1 MGRKLRFAHLHQHTQ
16 FSLLDGAAK
25 LSDLLKWVKETTP
38 EDPALAM
45 TDHGNLFGAVEFY
58 KKATEMGIK
67 PILGYE
73 AYVAAESRFDRKRG
87 KGLDGGYFHLT
98 LLAKDFKG
106 YQNLVRLASRAYL
119 EGFYEKPRIDREI
132 LREHSEGLIA
142 LSGCLG
148 AEIPQFILQDRLD
161 LAEARLNEY
170 LSIFG
175 DRFFIEIQNHGL
187 PEQRKVNQVLREFAR
202 KYGLG
207 MVATN
212 DGHYVRK
219 EDARAHEV
227 LLAIQSKSTLDDPE
241 RWRFPCDEFY
251 VKTPEEMR
259 AMLPE
264 EEWGDE
270 PFDNT
275 VEIARMCEVD
285 LPIGDRMVYRIPRFP
300 LPAGRTEAQYLMEL
314 TFKGLLRRYPDRIT
328 EGFYREIFR
337 LLGKLP
343 PHGDGEAL
351 AEALAQ
357 VEREAWERLMEVL
370 PPLAGVREWT
380 AEAIFHRALYELS
393 VIERMGFPGYFL
405 IVQDYINWARR
416 NGISVGPG
424 RGSAAGSLVAYAVGI
439 TNIDPLRFGLL
450 FERFLNPE
458 RVSMPDIDTD
468 FSDRERDRVIQYVRE
483 RYGEDKVAQIGTLGS
498 LASKAALKDV
508 ARVYGIPHKK
518 AEELAKLIPVQFG
531 RPRPLQ
537 EAIQVVPELKAEME
551 KDPKVREVLEV
562 AMRLEGLNR
571 HASVHAAGVVIAAE
585 PLTDLVPLMRDQE
598 GRPVTQYDMGAVEA
612 LGLLKMDFLGLRTL
626 TFLDEAKRIVKAS
639 QGVELDYDALPLDD
653 PKTFALLSR
662 GETKGVFQLESGGM
676 TATLRGLKPR
686 RFEDLIAILSLYRP
700 GPMEH
705 IPTYIRRHHGLEPVS
720 YSEFPH
726 AEKYLK
732 PILDETYGIP
742 VYQEQIMQIASAVA
756 GYSLGEAD
764 LLRRCLAE
772 GSLVLDAATGQRVPI
787 EKVRPGMEVFSLG
800 PDYRL
805 YRVPVLEVLESGVR
819 EVVRLRT
826 RSGRTL
832 VLTPD
837 HPLLT
842 LEGWKPLC
850 DLPLGTPIAV
860 PAELPVAGHLA
871 PPEERVTLLALLL
884 GDGNTKLSGRRGTR
898 PNAFFYSKDPE
909 LLAAYRR
916 CAEALGAKVKAYV
929 HPTTGVV
936 TLATLAPRPGAQD
949 PVKRLVVEAGM
960 VAKAEEKR
968 VPEEVFRYRREAL
981 ALFLGRLFSTDG
993 SVEKKR
999 ISYSSASLG
1008 LAQDVA
1014 HLLLRLG
1021 ITSQLRSRGPRAHEV
1036 LISGREDI
1044 LRFAELIGPYL
1055 LGAKRERLAAL
1066 EAEARR
1072 RLPGQG
1078 WHLRLVPPAVAYRI
1092 SEAKRRSG
1100 LSWSEA
1106 GRRVAVAGS
1115 CLSSGLNL
1123 KRPRRYL
1130 SRHRL
1135 FLLGEAFADPGLKAL
1150 AEGQVL
1156 WDPIVAVEPAGKART
1171 FDLRVPPFAN
1181 FVSEDLVVHN
1191 SMGKKKVEEMKSH
1204 RERFVQGA
1212 KERGVPEEEANRLFD
1227 MLEAFA
1233 NYGFNKCL
1241 PARARVVDWC
1251 TGRVVRVGEIVRG
1264 EAKGVWVVSL
1274 DEARLRLVPRP
1285 VVAAFPS
1292 GKAQVYALRT
1302 ATGRVLEA
1310 TANHPVY
1317 TPEGWRPLGTLAPG
1331 DYVALPRHL
1340 SYRPSLH
1347 LEGHELDLLGFALA
1361 EGHLRHPSG
1370 VYLYTSSEEELAA
1383 MEEALRAFPN
1393 TRIRVVWRRGVAHVY
1408 VGRVDRRQEAGAVAF
1423 LRRMGLLGLDAKT
1436 KRLPE
1441 AVFGLPP
1448 EEVARFLG
1456 RLWTGDGGVD
1466 PKGRLIHYA
1475 TASKELAWG
1484 VQHLLLRL
1492 GLQSRLVEK
1501 RFSGGYKG
1509 YAVYL
1514 LGGLE
1519 AARRFAETVGP
1530 YLVGKRRQDLE
1541 ALLASWE
1548 KAGRST
1554 RDVLPLAFLEEV
1566 RAAVAEV
1573 AQGQVADLLWEAG
1586 LAEGL
1591 LCLGRGRRGLS
1602 RATVGRLAALTG
1614 SLALLRLAEAEV
1626 YWDRVEAV
1634 EPLGEEE
1641 VFDLTV
1647 EGTHTFVAEDVI
1659 VHNSHAAAYSLL
1671 SYQTAYVK
1679 AHYPVEF
1686 MAALLSVERHDS
1698 DKVAEYIRDAR
1709 AMGIEVL
1716 PPDVNR
1722 SGFDFLVQGRQILFG
1737 LSAVKNV
1744 GEAAAEA
1751 ILRERERGGPYR
1763 SLGDF
1768 LKRLDEK
1775 VLNKRTL
1782 ESLIKAGALDGF
1794 GERARL
1800 LASLEGLLKWA
1811 AETREKARSGMMG
1824 LFSEVEEPPLAE
1836 AAPLDEITRLRYEKE
1851 ALGIYVSGH
1860 PILRYPGL
1868 RETATCTLEELPDL
1882 ARDLPPRSRVLL
1894 AGMVEEVV
1902 RKPTKSGGMMAR
1914 FVLSDETGALEAV
1927 AFGRAYDQVSPRL
1940 KEDTPVLVLAE
1951 VEREEGGVRVLAQ
1964 AVWTYEEL
1972 EQAPR
1977 ALEVEV
1983 EASLLDDRGVAHLKS
1998 LLDEH
2003 AGTLP
2008 LYVRVQG
2015 AFGEALL
2022 ALREVRVGEEAL
2034 AALEAEGFRAYLLPD
2049 REVLLQGGQAGEAQE
2064 AVPF

>member
-132 LREHSEGLIA
+132 LREHAEGLIA

-227 LLAIQSKSTLDDPE
+227 LLAIQSKSTLDDPN

-300 LPAGRTEAQYLMEL
+300 LPEGRTEAQYLMEL

-357 VEREAWERLMEVL
+357 VEREAWEGLMETL

-705 IPTYIRRHHGLEPVS
+705 IPTYIRRHHGQEPTS

-726 AEKYLK
+726 AEKYLR

-764 LLRRCLAE
+764 LLRRA
-772 GSLVLDAATGQRVPI
+772 
-787 EKVRPGMEVFSLG
+787 
-800 PDYRL
+800 
-805 YRVPVLEVLESGVR
+805 
-819 EVVRLRT
+819 
-826 RSGRTL
+826 
-832 VLTPD
+832 
-837 HPLLT
+837 
-842 LEGWKPLC
+842 
-850 DLPLGTPIAV
+850 
-860 PAELPVAGHLA
+860 
-871 PPEERVTLLALLL
+871 
-884 GDGNTKLSGRRGTR
+884 
-898 PNAFFYSKDPE
+898 
-909 LLAAYRR
+909 
-916 CAEALGAKVKAYV
+916 
-929 HPTTGVV
+929 
-936 TLATLAPRPGAQD
+936 
-949 PVKRLVVEAGM
+949 
-960 VAKAEEKR
+960 
-968 VPEEVFRYRREAL
+968 
-981 ALFLGRLFSTDG
+981 
-993 SVEKKR
+993 
-999 ISYSSASLG
+999 
-1008 LAQDVA
+1008 
-1014 HLLLRLG
+1014 
-1021 ITSQLRSRGPRAHEV
+1021 
-1036 LISGREDI
+1036 
-1044 LRFAELIGPYL
+1044 
-1055 LGAKRERLAAL
+1055 
-1066 EAEARR
+1066 
-1072 RLPGQG
+1072 
-1078 WHLRLVPPAVAYRI
+1078 
-1092 SEAKRRSG
+1092 
-1100 LSWSEA
+1100 
-1106 GRRVAVAGS
+1106 
-1115 CLSSGLNL
+1115 
-1123 KRPRRYL
+1123 
-1130 SRHRL
+1130 
-1135 FLLGEAFADPGLKAL
+1135 
-1150 AEGQVL
+1150 
-1156 WDPIVAVEPAGKART
+1156 
-1171 FDLRVPPFAN
+1171 
-1181 FVSEDLVVHN
+1181 
-1191 SMGKKKVEEMKSH
+1191 MGKKKVEEMQKH

-1393 TRIRVVWRRGVAHVY
+1393 TRARVVWRRGVAHVY

-1800 LASLEGLLKWA
+1800 LASLEGLLRWA

-1972 EQAPR
+1972 EQVPR

>member
-98 LLAKDFKG
+98 LLAKDFTG

-132 LREHSEGLIA
+132 LREHAEGLIA

-161 LAEARLNEY
+161 LAEARLEEY
-170 LSIFG
+170 LSIFK

-187 PEQRKVNQVLREFAR
+187 PEQKKVNEVLKEFAR

-227 LLAIQSKSTLDDPE
+227 LLAIQSKSTLDDPG

-251 VKTPEEMR
+251 VKTPGEMR

-275 VEIARMCEVD
+275 VEIARMCNVD
-285 LPIGDRMVYRIPRFP
+285 LPIGDKMVYRIPRFP
-300 LPAGRTEAQYLMEL
+300 LPEGRTEAQYLMEL

-328 EGFYREIFR
+328 EGFYREVFR

-370 PPLAGVREWT
+370 PPLAGVKEWT

-416 NGISVGPG
+416 NGVSVGPG

-537 EAIQVVPELKAEME
+537 EAIQVVPELRAEME

-764 LLRRCLAE
+764 LLRRA
-772 GSLVLDAATGQRVPI
+772 
-787 EKVRPGMEVFSLG
+787 
-800 PDYRL
+800 
-805 YRVPVLEVLESGVR
+805 
-819 EVVRLRT
+819 
-826 RSGRTL
+826 
-832 VLTPD
+832 
-837 HPLLT
+837 
-842 LEGWKPLC
+842 
-850 DLPLGTPIAV
+850 
-860 PAELPVAGHLA
+860 
-871 PPEERVTLLALLL
+871 
-884 GDGNTKLSGRRGTR
+884 
-898 PNAFFYSKDPE
+898 
-909 LLAAYRR
+909 
-916 CAEALGAKVKAYV
+916 
-929 HPTTGVV
+929 
-936 TLATLAPRPGAQD
+936 
-949 PVKRLVVEAGM
+949 
-960 VAKAEEKR
+960 
-968 VPEEVFRYRREAL
+968 
-981 ALFLGRLFSTDG
+981 
-993 SVEKKR
+993 
-999 ISYSSASLG
+999 
-1008 LAQDVA
+1008 
-1014 HLLLRLG
+1014 
-1021 ITSQLRSRGPRAHEV
+1021 
-1036 LISGREDI
+1036 
-1044 LRFAELIGPYL
+1044 
-1055 LGAKRERLAAL
+1055 
-1066 EAEARR
+1066 
-1072 RLPGQG
+1072 
-1078 WHLRLVPPAVAYRI
+1078 
-1092 SEAKRRSG
+1092 
-1100 LSWSEA
+1100 
-1106 GRRVAVAGS
+1106 
-1115 CLSSGLNL
+1115 
-1123 KRPRRYL
+1123 
-1130 SRHRL
+1130 
-1135 FLLGEAFADPGLKAL
+1135 
-1150 AEGQVL
+1150 
-1156 WDPIVAVEPAGKART
+1156 
-1171 FDLRVPPFAN
+1171 
-1181 FVSEDLVVHN
+1181 
-1191 SMGKKKVEEMKSH
+1191 MGKKKLEEMQKH

-1233 NYGFNKCL
+1233 NYGFNK
-1241 PARARVVDWC
+1241 
-1251 TGRVVRVGEIVRG
+1251 
-1264 EAKGVWVVSL
+1264 
-1274 DEARLRLVPRP
+1274 
-1285 VVAAFPS
+1285 
-1292 GKAQVYALRT
+1292 
-1302 ATGRVLEA
+1302 
-1310 TANHPVY
+1310 
-1317 TPEGWRPLGTLAPG
+1317 
-1331 DYVALPRHL
+1331 
-1340 SYRPSLH
+1340 
-1347 LEGHELDLLGFALA
+1347 
-1361 EGHLRHPSG
+1361 
-1370 VYLYTSSEEELAA
+1370 
-1383 MEEALRAFPN
+1383 
-1393 TRIRVVWRRGVAHVY
+1393 
-1408 VGRVDRRQEAGAVAF
+1408 
-1423 LRRMGLLGLDAKT
+1423 
-1436 KRLPE
+1436 
-1441 AVFGLPP
+1441 
-1448 EEVARFLG
+1448 
-1456 RLWTGDGGVD
+1456 
-1466 PKGRLIHYA
+1466 
-1475 TASKELAWG
+1475 
-1484 VQHLLLRL
+1484 
-1492 GLQSRLVEK
+1492 
-1501 RFSGGYKG
+1501 
-1509 YAVYL
+1509 
-1514 LGGLE
+1514 
-1519 AARRFAETVGP
+1519 
-1530 YLVGKRRQDLE
+1530 
-1541 ALLASWE
+1541 
-1548 KAGRST
+1548 
-1554 RDVLPLAFLEEV
+1554 
-1566 RAAVAEV
+1566 
-1573 AQGQVADLLWEAG
+1573 
-1586 LAEGL
+1586 
-1591 LCLGRGRRGLS
+1591 
-1602 RATVGRLAALTG
+1602 
-1614 SLALLRLAEAEV
+1614 
-1626 YWDRVEAV
+1626 
-1634 EPLGEEE
+1634 
-1641 VFDLTV
+1641 
-1647 EGTHTFVAEDVI
+1647 
-1659 VHNSHAAAYSLL
+1659 SHAAAYSLL

-1824 LFSEVEEPPLAE
+1824 LFGEVEEPPLAE